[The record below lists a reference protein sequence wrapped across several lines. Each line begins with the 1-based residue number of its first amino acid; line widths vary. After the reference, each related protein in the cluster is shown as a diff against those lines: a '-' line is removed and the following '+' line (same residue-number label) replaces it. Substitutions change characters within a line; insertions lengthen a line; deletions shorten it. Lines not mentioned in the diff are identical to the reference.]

1 VPSLSPSTDLPAFR
15 FVPSP
20 QTFVVEE
27 VPAYLPSGAGEHTY
41 LWIEKRGIT
50 TLDAVATLARRFGVG
65 AHDVGYAGMKDRHAT
80 ARQWLSLPGVDPA
93 AAVGTETMAAPPPA
107 TGEEEP
113 NRPPSD
119 PRVAILRAE
128 RHGNKLRVGHLRGN
142 RFEVVVLAGGTG
154 TDASAEELARRLGA
168 LAASGLP
175 NRYGEQRFGAAAD
188 NAERGFALLRG
199 ELRERDRRRRRLLLS
214 AAQAAVFNEVLA
226 RRQATER
233 MRTVLTG
240 DVLQRRE
247 SGGVFITEAP
257 DVDQARLDA
266 GELVITGPMPGSWAR
281 EPPPETEARALEDE
295 ALAKLGITRAAFAA
309 GGRDLPGTRRPLLI
323 PVTLE
328 EPAATEEPAPTPA
341 GANAADAAGELG
353 AAAAKAVRLRFAL
366 PAGSYATVVLEQIG
380 VRVEPAA
387 GARGG

>member
-1 VPSLSPSTDLPAFR
+1 LQDSPDSPAFR

-20 QTFVVEE
+20 ETFVVEE
-27 VPAYLPSGAGEHTY
+27 LSAYVPSGAGEHTY

-50 TLDAVATLARRFGVG
+50 TLDAVAVLARRFGIG
-65 AHDVGYAGMKDRHAT
+65 THDVGYAGMKDRHAT
-80 ARQWLSLPGVDPA
+80 ARQWLSLHGVDPV
-93 AAVGTETMAAPPPA
+93 AAVATEAAPVAAIGAEAPA
-107 TGEEEP
+107 
-113 NRPPSD
+113 RPPPD
-119 PRVAILRAE
+119 PRVRILRAE

-142 RFEVVVLAGGTG
+142 RFETVVLSGGGGGGGGQAT
-154 TDASAEELARRLGA
+154 AEELARRLAA
-168 LAASGLP
+168 LVASGLP